1 MQAGRKG
8 ILFLSLL
15 SLLLTSCAAETG
27 VTLEETG
34 TVQEGTAAYQEGME
48 TSQEA
53 DTEQLVET
61 AESESF
67 QMVQNIPLPG
77 GEEKPDPVV
86 VRFAGDFCLAEGMAI
101 TAALD
106 DRGDIRTCFS
116 EDLLELMEEADLFML
131 NNEFTYSD
139 RGTPVEGKDWNFRAA
154 PERVSVLRTLGVDV
168 AGLAN
173 NHAFDW
179 GEEALLDTVETLQN
193 AGIETVGAGANLAEA
208 GKPVYFTQNGLTL
221 SIVAATAVEKVGDRE
236 YGMTRAATE
245 DLAGVFSTIDP
256 TACLEAIGEAK
267 ANSDFVFVYVHW
279 GTEMTT
285 EIDPEQRE
293 LAQAYIEAGAD
304 AVVGNHPHVLQGF
317 EYYQGKPILY
327 SLGNFWFNSK
337 ERETCMLEFSLDP
350 ASGEAEM
357 RFLPCLQ
364 KDCYTKLI
372 TDEEEHEE
380 ILSYMESIS
389 FGGVEIAEDGLVRE
403 GTE

>member
-1 MQAGRKG
+1 
-8 ILFLSLL
+8 
-15 SLLLTSCAAETG
+15 
-27 VTLEETG
+27 
-34 TVQEGTAAYQEGME
+34 
-48 TSQEA
+48 
-53 DTEQLVET
+53 
-61 AESESF
+61 
-67 QMVQNIPLPG
+67 
-77 GEEKPDPVV
+77 
-86 VRFAGDFCLAEGMAI
+86 MA
-101 TAALD
+101 
-106 DRGDIRTCFS
+106 
-116 EDLLELMEEADLFML
+116 EADLFML

-139 RGTPVEGKDWNFRAA
+139 RETPVEGKDWTFRAS
-154 PERVSVLRTLGVDV
+154 PERVSVLNTLGVDV

-173 NHAFDW
+173 NHVFDW

-193 AGIETVGAGANLAEA
+193 AGIQTVGAGASLEEA
-208 GKPVYFTQNGLTL
+208 REPVYFTQDGLTI

-245 DLAGVFSTIDP
+245 DQAGVFSTIDP
-256 TACLEAIGEAK
+256 ADCLETIREAK

-337 ERETCMLEFSLDP
+337 ERETCVLEFSLDP
-350 ASGEAEM
+350 VSGEAEM
-357 RFLPCLQ
+357 RFLPCIQ
-364 KDCYTKLI
+364 ADCYTRLI
-372 TDEEEHEE
+372 TDEEERER

-389 FGGVEIAEDGLVRE
+389 FGGVQIAEDGLVRE